1 MMDIEEF
8 CNAGKYMIE
17 IEEFCNGYYP
27 ENLWFEEYYDVK
39 QIPQFTIKE
48 VSENAGKYF
57 GASMAKDYAVAY
69 LTKTLGEI

>member
-8 CNAGKYMIE
+8 CDGHFYGSAGTSHT
-17 IEEFCNGYYP
+17 
-27 ENLWFEEYYDVK
+27 EY
-39 QIPQFTIKE
+39 TIKE

-57 GASMAKDYAVAY
+57 GTSMAKDYAASY